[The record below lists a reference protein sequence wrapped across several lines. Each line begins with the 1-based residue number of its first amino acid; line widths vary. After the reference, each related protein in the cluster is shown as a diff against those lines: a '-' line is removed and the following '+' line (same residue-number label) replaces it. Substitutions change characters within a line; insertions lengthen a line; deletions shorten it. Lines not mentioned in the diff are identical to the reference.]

1 MGNSISYTG
10 GGNLVSVWLN
20 VHFLQVGRLR
30 CEQNLCEAAL
40 SMWKDR
46 ELAVAMGDEDD
57 NI

>member
-30 CEQNLCEAAL
+30 YEQNLCEAAL
-40 SMWKDR
+40 SMWRDR